1 MLKSYIY
8 LRSSVRY
15 YAYINTYEWVCFAD
29 QLHPAIFLVLVIEM
43 KPLLMLFETRSKRN
57 PLTERVRC
65 NKT

>member
-29 QLHPAIFLVLVIEM
+29 QLHPAIFLVFGYRNEALAHVIW
-43 KPLLMLFETRSKRN
+43 N
-57 PLTERVRC
+57 
-65 NKT
+65 